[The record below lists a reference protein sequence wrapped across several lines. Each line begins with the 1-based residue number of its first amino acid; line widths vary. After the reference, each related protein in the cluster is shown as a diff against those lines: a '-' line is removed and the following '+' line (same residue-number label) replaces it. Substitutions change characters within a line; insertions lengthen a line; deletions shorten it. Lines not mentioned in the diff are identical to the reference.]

1 MSGATL
7 TWEREVPEAEAGA
20 EGRAGDA
27 EAERV
32 LTPQEAPPG
41 AATLDAAYD
50 WLGRWVYW
58 PSEEAHDFCTLW
70 PQAAH
75 CTDREL
81 VMVHAAFPS
90 LIFTGAKNSG
100 KTFAME
106 RVLDLC
112 PRPDILGNATAP
124 ALAKQIATEHPTIG
138 LDEMDLVIGSGN
150 AASDLR
156 TLLNLRYKRSG
167 AFRRVAGKLPVFCP
181 LAMAGLAT
189 VLRGNACLDTLR
201 SRSVIIDMVPAEPD
215 SVEKYRSR
223 IHEPGGLAIR
233 AAMASWGEAMAG
245 EVADAWPELPEGICN
260 RDEEIATAILAVAE
274 VAGGSWPERARR
286 CVRALIMGESDA
298 DPMVAPAERILADV
312 AAVWTG
318 EQIGAGDLAARLACL
333 KGSPW
338 RVIFPDPARAGAELA
353 EYLRPHGITP
363 ARVWLEDLGRH
374 AQGYTADQFAE
385 ALSAADEPESGPD
398 LR

>member
-1 MSGATL
+1 MSTATL
-7 TWEREVPEAEAGA
+7 TWEREAPVAQDGSEDRAGAPEAELP
-20 EGRAGDA
+20 EP
-27 EAERV
+27 V

-41 AATLDAAYD
+41 AATLDAARD
-50 WLGRWVYW
+50 WLQRFVAW
-58 PSEEAHDFCTLW
+58 PSEDALNLCVLW
-70 PQAAH
+70 AAAAH

-90 LIFTGAKNSG
+90 LIFTGLKNSG

-106 RVLDLC
+106 QVLSLC
-112 PRPDILGNATAP
+112 PRPDILGNTTAP
-124 ALAKQIATEHPTIG
+124 SLAKQIATEHPTIG
-138 LDEMDLVIGSGN
+138 LDEMDLIVGNGN
-150 AASDLR
+150 AQSDLR

-167 AFRRVAGKLPVFCP
+167 AFRRVSGKLPVFCP
-181 LAMAGLAT
+181 LAMAGLAS
-189 VLRGNACLDTLR
+189 VLRGNSCLDTLR
-201 SRSVIIDMVPAEPD
+201 SRSIIIDMVPAEPGQ
-215 SVEKYRSR
+215 VEKYRSR
-223 IHEPGGLAIR
+223 IHEPGAQAI
-233 AAMASWGEAMAG
+233 AAALASWGEAFVG
-245 EVADAWPELPEGICN
+245 EVADAWPELPEGIAN
-260 RDEEIATAILAVAE
+260 RDEEISTPILALAE
-274 VAGGSWPERARR
+274 VVGGEWPARAMSA
-286 CVRALIMGESDA
+286 VRALIMGESDA

-385 ALSAADEPESGPD
+385 VLSAAEGEAE
-398 LR
+398 